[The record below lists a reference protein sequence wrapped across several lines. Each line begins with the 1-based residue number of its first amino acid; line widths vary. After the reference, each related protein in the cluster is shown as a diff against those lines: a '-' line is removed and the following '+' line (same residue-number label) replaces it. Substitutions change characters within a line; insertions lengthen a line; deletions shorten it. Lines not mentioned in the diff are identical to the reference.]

1 MICILKFTKGHNS
14 VKKMSVELQYFFCA
28 HWLIMLYIYVKFC
41 QRISKVSELQTP
53 TVGSTL
59 WSGKC

>member
-14 VKKMSVELQYFFCA
+14 VKNVGGVTVLYC
-28 HWLIMLYIYVKFC
+28 LIMLYIYGKFC
-41 QRISKVSELQTP
+41 QRISKVSELKTP

-59 WSGKC
+59 GCGKC